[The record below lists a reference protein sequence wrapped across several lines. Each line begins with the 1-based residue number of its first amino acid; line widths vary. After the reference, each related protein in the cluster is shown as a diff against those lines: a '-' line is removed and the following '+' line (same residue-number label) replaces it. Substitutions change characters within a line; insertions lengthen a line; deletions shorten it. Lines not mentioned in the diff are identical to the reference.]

1 MCAHS
6 AGCLTERILDETKGT
21 DAVTRV
27 LIDAS
32 DGQEMWGSIGV
43 SENLIAASWDALVD
57 SLEYGMQ
64 PQKSP
69 APDSTAHSTGR
80 S

>member
-1 MCAHS
+1 M
-6 AGCLTERILDETKGT
+6 RILDEAKGT
-21 DAVTRV
+21 GAVTRV

-32 DGQEMWGSIGV
+32 DGQEVWGSIGV

-64 PQKSP
+64 PGGRGAAQRTERSP
-69 APDSTAHSTGR
+69 DR
-80 S
+80 V